1 MPEIKVQHQC
11 ASKDD
16 LVLTDTFGEAIGPMP
31 KQTDSGFFEE
41 GNLISGTWECE
52 PGKLEL
58 SLDVTEFCHILE
70 GHWVLTS
77 ESGQVTEVRAGDSFV
92 FPKGWKGTAEVK
104 ETIRKV
110 YMMLV

>member
-1 MPEIKVQHQC
+1 MPEIKAQHQC

-16 LVLTDTFGEAIGPMP
+16 LVLTESFGEAIGSMP
-31 KQTDSGFFEE
+31 KQTDSCFFEE

-58 SLDVTEFCHILE
+58 ELEVTEFCHILE

-77 ESGQVTEVRAGDSFV
+77 ESGQVT
-92 FPKGWKGTAEVK
+92 
-104 ETIRKV
+104 
-110 YMMLV
+110 

>member
-16 LVLTDTFGEAIGPMP
+16 LVLTETFGEAIGPLP

-52 PGKLEL
+52 PG
-58 SLDVTEFCHILE
+58 ILE
-70 GHWVLTS
+70 GHWVITS
-77 ESGQVTEVRAGDSFV
+77 ESGQVTEVKAGDSFV
-92 FPKGWKGTAEVK
+92 FPNGWKGVAEVK
-104 ETIRKV
+104 EKLRKV
-110 YMMLV
+110 YMMIL

>member
-16 LVLTDTFGEAIGPMP
+16 LVLTDSFGEAIGPMP

-70 GHWVLTS
+70 GHWVLKTIPS
-77 ESGQVTEVRAGDSFV
+77 FITKCTFSMRRMFSSGL
-92 FPKGWKGTAEVK
+92 P
-104 ETIRKV
+104 
-110 YMMLV
+110 